1 MAENTKDKSSGFCE
15 HFVKHLGFCHRH
27 GLGFRARL
35 VMPHQS
41 GCYRRALAFAA
52 DEVIELGKKE
62 LVVATFVVTLFK
74 KYEGEPGAAL
84 LW

>member
-1 MAENTKDKSSGFCE
+1 
-15 HFVKHLGFCHRH
+15 
-27 GLGFRARL
+27 
-35 VMPHQS
+35 MPHQS

-62 LVVATFVVTLFK
+62 LMVATFVVTLFK